1 MQEFGEGE
9 IPNENYTQ
17 IIVQQ
22 ILLILNTCNILVTE
36 KAGDVNV

>member
-9 IPNENYTQ
+9 IPNENYSAT
-17 IIVQQ
+17 
-22 ILLILNTCNILVTE
+22 NFTHFKHMCNILLTE